1 MTTVRSTKFSR
12 NTLAHLLMLS
22 MVMVWGATFVLLK
35 EAFAHIEPQWF
46 NALRMT
52 IGFVALTIVYRG
64 QWRLVTPRAWVAG
77 AMAGAAMAAG
87 FFFQS
92 QGLIYTT
99 ATNSA
104 LLTAMMVVMVPFLV
118 SMPGLRSPGAAF
130 PRATTWLG
138 ALLALAGVALLTMPA
153 HTPWT
158 QLARNLNRGDALSIA
173 CALGFS
179 LQIIALDRTAKQ
191 VDFAQLTLLQVG
203 FGMVFLTIGALI
215 TEPPHVGAMTRLF
228 SAASPLANPLVVFAV
243 LVSGLVSTALAF
255 GVQTW
260 AQQVIPATNIAVIV
274 TLEPVFAWITA
285 FFVLNERLRLRG
297 VAGAVLVLSGILA
310 AEVLPRVLPRIGLRM
325 RRF

>member
-1 MTTVRSTKFSR
+1 M
-12 NTLAHLLMLS
+12 AHLLMLS

-35 EAFAHIEPQWF
+35 EAFAHIQPQWF

-52 IGFVALTIVYRG
+52 IGFVALTIVYRD
-64 QWRLVTPRAWVAG
+64 QWRLLTPMAWAAG
-77 AMAGAAMAAG
+77 AMAGAAMSAG

-99 ATNSA
+99 ATKSA

-118 SMPGLRSPGAAF
+118 CVPGLRSPDAAF
-130 PRATTWLG
+130 PRVTTWLG
-138 ALLALAGVALLTMPA
+138 AVLALAGVVLLTTPA
-153 HTPWT
+153 HTPWL

-179 LQIIALDRTAKQ
+179 LQIVALDRTTKQ
-191 VDFAQLTLLQVG
+191 VDFTQLTLLQVG

-215 TEPPHVGAMTRLF
+215 TEPPHAGAIGRLF
-228 SAASPLANPLVVFAV
+228 SAASPLANPLVVVAV
-243 LVSGLVSTALAF
+243 LVSGLISTALAF
-255 GVQTW
+255 GIQTW

-285 FFVLNERLRLRG
+285 YFVLDERLHLRG
-297 VAGAVLVLSGILA
+297 VAGAVLVLFGILA
-310 AEVLPRVLPRIGLRM
+310 AEILPRLGLRM
-325 RRF
+325 RRH